1 MKLKPADQIYGQAKS
16 VDRQD
21 PCPSCKD
28 HPAVVF
34 EDGSRYCAISGES
47 FVATGGE
54 LLEMRR
60 AYEAKLL
67 AAESN

>member
-1 MKLKPADQIYGQAKS
+1 MPLEPADKIYGQAKR
-16 VDRQD
+16 VGRQD

-34 EDGSRYCAISGES
+34 EDGSRLCAISGES

-54 LLEMRR
+54 LLDMRR

-67 AAESN
+67 SEEGN